1 MAKLFCTSSPVFIA
15 AFLLLL
21 ITASVSADRTCRFAG
36 GAWGKINEAK
46 GSSPK
51 SGLLNCF
58 KTCETSKYRQA
69 YQDTCNPLTGADKGL
84 YVCYCCC
91 SDVKKSTFDQ

>member
-1 MAKLFCTSSPVFIA
+1 MAKLFCASPVFVA

-21 ITASVSADRTCRFAG
+21 ITVSVSADRTCRFDG

-46 GSSPK
+46 GNSPR

-58 KTCETSKYRQA
+58 KTCVDSKYRQS
-69 YQDTCNPLTGADKGL
+69 YDSCIFQTDGADKGL
-84 YVCYCCC
+84 YICYCCC
-91 SDVKKSTFDQ
+91 SEVKKSAFDQ